1 MLRLVSLPA
10 GLSLRQFARMIA
22 EAHKIELG
30 HEQLAAISTP
40 GNLLLRAGAGSG
52 KTEVLARRFVALAA
66 GDIADHA
73 PLEPTQIAAITF
85 TERAALDMRLRIAQ
99 VLSDRALSE
108 QDAEHREHLSKAQRL
123 LPLSRIS
130 TIHAFCARLLR
141 ENAFEAKL
149 DPDFEVLDE
158 YESNT
163 FFERTCRETLID
175 AVREQNVAAL
185 SLVRARRLDGGS
197 YKGNAIEAIQRI
209 FFEARRKGFDADWIV
224 EQTERPASKLLRENA
239 KSASSQPS

>member
-1 MLRLVSLPA
+1 M
-10 GLSLRQFARMIA
+10 A

-52 KTEVLARRFVALAA
+52 KTEVLARRLSRLQRVISPIDAS
-66 GDIADHA
+66 
-73 PLEPTQIAAITF
+73 LEPTQIAAITF
-85 TERAALDMRLRIAQ
+85 TERAALDMRMRIAK
-99 VLSDRALSE
+99 VLNERALTE
-108 QDAEHREHLSKAQRL
+108 ADTEHRNRLIRAQRL

-141 ENAFEAKL
+141 ENAFAANL

-163 FFERTCRETLID
+163 FFERICRETLID
-175 AVREQNVAAL
+175 AVREQDAAAL
-185 SLVRARRLDGGS
+185 SLVRTRRLEGGS
-197 YKGNAIEAIQRI
+197 HKDSAIETIQRI
-209 FFEARRKGFDADWIV
+209 FFEARRKGFDANWIV
-224 EQTERPASKLLRENA
+224 EQN
-239 KSASSQPS
+239 